1 MPLRRPFAKD
11 SGETKLKFDVLAFDS
26 NAAVDLLRHD
36 RPNPPP
42 FAEAAA
48 LVMPLFVLAELRYG
62 FARATRASQL
72 EELVAACRVLAPD
85 AETVA
90 HYVRVREELV
100 DRRTLPRSREKREGV
115 HHDVWIAALCLQH
128 RLPVLSNDS
137 DMDRVSGLDVVH
149 W

>member
-1 MPLRRPFAKD
+1 L
-11 SGETKLKFDVLAFDS
+11 GETKLRFEVLAIDS

-62 FARATRASQL
+62 FARATRAGQL
-72 EELVAACRVLAPD
+72 EELVAACRVVGPD

-100 DRRTLPRSREKREGV
+100 DRQSLPLSREKREGV
-115 HHDVWIAALCLQH
+115 HHDVWIAALCVQH
-128 RLPVLSNDS
+128 RLPLLSNDR
-137 DMDRVSGLDVVH
+137 DMDRVSELEVIH